1 VTNEAYEDID
11 SVIIQRLPKQR
22 RASVK
27 RILTYQIYPSI
38 PKSLAFL
45 EVLSRNLWWCWKQ
58 DAITLFRR
66 IEPQLWI
73 ESRGNPIY
81 LLSHVSQKRL
91 EELAEDDSFL
101 AHLQRVKD
109 RYTKRVI
116 DNAKPSNSLYD
127 KIGPIAYFSM
137 EFGVNENIPIF
148 AGGLG
153 VLAGDHL
160 KAASN
165 MALPLVGIGL
175 LYRKGYFRQYLDQE
189 GLQQE
194 EYPEVEFYYLPL
206 ERARDSQG
214 NEITI
219 SITGPEG
226 EIHAFVWKIRVGR
239 TSLFLLDTNLPE
251 NTPEAREITARL
263 YVADPKIRLAQ
274 EMLLGIGGMRA
285 LAAMNLFPSVC
296 HMNEGHSAF
305 SAMERLAL
313 FMERYHI
320 DLKTA
325 LQIVPRCTVF
335 TTHTPV
341 AAGHDSFPV
350 DLIKPWIRPL
360 QERLGAGEEEILS
373 WGQTEGFNKD
383 APFYMCILGLRM
395 SQYRNG
401 VSGLHGRTARKM
413 WAHLWP
419 GWPEDEIPISHITN
433 GVHVSTFISQE
444 IWPLFERYLGP
455 EWYMS
460 SRRPENIDRID
471 EIYDDELW
479 RAHEMSRS
487 RLIRTCRGLL
497 KQQYER
503 RNAPKSV
510 IDKIEAVLNP
520 EVLTIAFA
528 RRFAAYKRAHLLL
541 WDLERLAAILN
552 NETRPVQIIF
562 AGKAHPQD
570 KEGKA
575 IIKRL
580 IEFIQRPEIRQRVVF
595 IEGYDMA
602 LARSLVQG
610 ADVWLSTP
618 RRPLEAC
625 GTSGMKAAVNGVLN
639 VSILDGWWCEGYSE
653 ERGWKIGSGEEYV
666 DIEYQDATES
676 QALYNILE
684 NSVIP
689 CFYEEN
695 EGELPKR
702 WIRMMKASM
711 KMAMKDFCSLRMV
724 GEYEQRFYN
733 PIVHRLKA
741 LLNKNGLE
749 AYKLALQQERMQNLW
764 KDIRIGLP
772 VQTRKG
778 PFRVGDNFEVTV
790 EVDLGKLNPEEV
802 DVELYNGHMKAVDAL
817 EGISIIPMTVVDDFG
832 NGNYRYG
839 CLVPCRLSGRY
850 GFTVR
855 ATSAGDGYL
864 KFLPRLIAWS

>member
-1 VTNEAYEDID
+1 
-11 SVIIQRLPKQR
+11 
-22 RASVK
+22 VK
-27 RILTYQIYPSI
+27 RILTYQIYPFI

-73 ESRGNPIY
+73 ESKGNPIY
-81 LLSHVSQKRL
+81 LLSHVRQERL

-109 RYTKRVI
+109 RYTKRVVE
-116 DNAKPSNSLYD
+116 NVEPSSSLYE
-127 KIGPIAYFSM
+127 KMGPVAYFSM

-165 MALPLVGIGL
+165 MALPLVGVGL
-175 LYRKGYFRQYLDQE
+175 LYRKGYFLQYLDQE
-189 GLQQE
+189 GIQQE
-194 EYPEVEFYYLPL
+194 EYPEIEFCYLPL
-206 ERARDSQG
+206 ERARDPQG

-219 SITGPEG
+219 SITGPDG
-226 EIHAFVWKIRVGR
+226 EIRAFVWRIWLGR
-239 TSLFLLDTNLPE
+239 TPLFLLDTNLPE
-251 NTPEAREITARL
+251 NTAEAREITARL
-263 YVADPKIRLAQ
+263 YVADSKIRLAQ
-274 EMLLGIGGMRA
+274 EVLLGIGGMRA
-285 LAAMNLFPSVC
+285 LAAMNLLPSVC

-305 SAMERLAL
+305 SAMERVAL
-313 FMERYHI
+313 FMERYRV
-320 DLKTA
+320 DLETA
-325 LQIVPRCTVF
+325 LQIIPRCTVF

-341 AAGHDSFPV
+341 AAGHDFFAV
-350 DLIKPWIRPL
+350 DLVKPWIKPL
-360 QERLGAGEEEILS
+360 KDRLGASEEEILS
-373 WGQTEGFNKD
+373 WGQTDGFNKNE
-383 APFYMCILGLRM
+383 PFSMCILGMRM

-401 VSGLHGRTARKM
+401 VSRLHGSTTRRM

-419 GWPEDEIPISHITN
+419 DRPEDEIPISHVTN
-433 GVHVSTFISQE
+433 GIHVSTFISQE
-444 IWPLFERYLGP
+444 VWPLFERYLGP

-497 KQQYER
+497 KKQYER

-510 IDKIEAVLNP
+510 IDKIEATLNP

-541 WDLERLAAILN
+541 QDPGRLAAILN
-552 NETRPVQIIF
+552 NEARPVQIIF

-580 IEFIQRPEIRQRVVF
+580 IEFVQRPEIRQHAVY

-602 LARSLVQG
+602 VARSLVQG

-639 VSILDGWWCEGYSE
+639 VSIFDGWWCEGYSE
-653 ERGWKIGSGEEYV
+653 ERGWRIGSGEEYV
-666 DIEYQDATES
+666 DTEYQDTIES
-676 QALYNILE
+676 QALYNVLE

-702 WIRMMKASM
+702 WIQMMKASM
-711 KMAMKDFCSLRMV
+711 KMAMKDYCSLRMV

-741 LLNKNGLE
+741 LLSKNGLE
-749 AYKLALQQERMQNLW
+749 ARDLAFQQKRFQNLW
-764 KDIRIGLP
+764 KDIHIGLP

-778 PFRVGDNFEVTV
+778 PFRVGDTFEVTV
-790 EVDLGKLNPEEV
+790 DVDLGKLDPEEV
-802 DVELYNGHMKAVDAL
+802 SVELYNGHMKAVDAL
-817 EGISIIPMTVVDDFG
+817 EGISTIPMTIVEHFG

-839 CLVPCRLSGRY
+839 CQIPCQLSGRY

-855 ATSAGDGYL
+855 ATPAGDDYF
-864 KFLPRLIAWS
+864 KFLPKLITWS

>member
-1 VTNEAYEDID
+1 M
-11 SVIIQRLPKQR
+11 
-22 RASVK
+22 K
-27 RILTYQIYPSI
+27 RILTYQVYPAI
-38 PKSLAFL
+38 PKPLAFL

-66 IEPQLWI
+66 VEPQLWI

-81 LLSHVSQKRL
+81 LLSNVSQTRL
-91 EELAEDDSFL
+91 EELTADDSFL
-101 AHLQRVKD
+101 DHLKRVKD
-109 RYTKRVI
+109 RYTKRVM
-116 DNAKPSNSLYD
+116 DNAEPSRSIYE
-127 KIGPIAYFSM
+127 KIGPVAYFSM

-153 VLAGDHL
+153 VLAGDYL

-194 EYPEVEFYYLPL
+194 EYPEIEFYYLPL
-206 ERARDSQG
+206 ERARDPQG

-219 SITGPEG
+219 SITGPQG
-226 EIHAFVWKIRVGR
+226 EIHAFVWRIRVGR

-251 NTPEAREITARL
+251 NTPEGREITARL
-263 YVADPKIRLAQ
+263 YVAEPKSRLAQ
-274 EMLLGIGGMRA
+274 EFLLGVGGIRA
-285 LAAMNLFPSVC
+285 LEAMGIFPSIC

-305 SAMERLAL
+305 SALERLAM

-325 LQIVPRCTVF
+325 LQIIPRCTVF

-341 AAGHDSFPV
+341 AAGHDSFAV
-350 DLIKPWIRPL
+350 DLVKPWIRPL

-373 WGQTEGFNKD
+373 WGQPEDLDKD
-383 APFYMCILGLRM
+383 APLSMSILGLRM

-401 VSGLHGRTARKM
+401 VSRLHGRTARKM
-413 WAHLWP
+413 WAHMWP
-419 GWPEDEIPISHITN
+419 GRPEDEIPISHVTN
-433 GVHVSTFISQE
+433 GMHVSTFISQE

-460 SRRPENIDRID
+460 SRRPENINRID

-497 KQQYER
+497 KQQYQR
-503 RNAPKSV
+503 RNAPKSD

-520 EVLTIAFA
+520 DVLTIAFA

-541 WDLERLAAILN
+541 QDPERLATILN

-570 KEGKA
+570 NKGKE
-575 IIKRL
+575 IIKRV
-580 IEFIQRPEIRQRVVF
+580 IEFIRRPEIRQRAVF

-602 LARSLVQG
+602 LTRSLVQG

-618 RRPLEAC
+618 RRPFEAC
-625 GTSGMKAAVNGVLN
+625 GTSGMKAAINGVLN

-653 ERGWKIGSGEEYV
+653 ERGWRIGGGEEYV
-666 DIEYQDATES
+666 DSAYQDATES
-676 QALYNILE
+676 QALYNVLE
-684 NSVIP
+684 NSVVP
-689 CFYEEN
+689 CFYEEH

-702 WIRMMKASM
+702 WIQMMKASM

-724 GEYEQRFYN
+724 GEYEERYYI
-733 PIVHRLKA
+733 PIIHRLKT
-741 LLNKNGLE
+741 LLKKNGLE
-749 AYKLALQQERMQNLW
+749 ARNLALQEKRLHSLW

-778 PFRVGDNFEVTV
+778 PFRVGESFEVTV
-790 EVDLGKLNPEEV
+790 EVSLGELNPEEV
-802 DVELYNGHMKAVDAL
+802 FVELYNGHMKAVDAL
-817 EGISIIPMTVVDDFG
+817 EGINTIPMTVVEDLG

-839 CLVPCRLSGRY
+839 CRVPCELSGRY
-850 GFTVR
+850 GFTAR
-855 ATSAGDGYL
+855 ATPAGDDYM
-864 KFLPRLIAWS
+864 KNMPNLITWS

>member
-1 VTNEAYEDID
+1 LYHFKKGKTAM
-11 SVIIQRLPKQR
+11 
-22 RASVK
+22 K
-27 RILTYQIYPSI
+27 RILTYQVYPTI
-38 PKSLAFL
+38 PKPLAFL

-66 IEPQLWI
+66 VEPQLWI
-73 ESRGNPIY
+73 ESRGNPIQ
-81 LLSHVSQKRL
+81 LLSHVGQTRL
-91 EELAEDDSFL
+91 EELAADDSFL
-101 AHLQRVKD
+101 DHLKRVED
-109 RYTKRVI
+109 RYKKRVM
-116 DNAKPSNSLYD
+116 DNVEPSRSIYE
-127 KIGPIAYFSM
+127 KIGPVAYFSM

-153 VLAGDHL
+153 VLAGDYL

-175 LYRKGYFRQYLDQE
+175 LYRKGYFRQYLNQE

-194 EYPEVEFYYLPL
+194 EYPEIEFYYLPL
-206 ERARDSQG
+206 ERARDPQG

-219 SITGPEG
+219 SITGPQG
-226 EIHAFVWKIRVGR
+226 KIYAFVWRIRVGR

-251 NTPEAREITARL
+251 NTPEGREITARL
-263 YVADPKIRLAQ
+263 YVAEPKIRLAQ
-274 EMLLGIGGMRA
+274 EVLLGVGGVRA
-285 LAAMNLFPSVC
+285 LEAMGIFPSIC

-305 SAMERLAL
+305 SALERLAM

-320 DLKTA
+320 DLKAA
-325 LQIVPRCTVF
+325 LQIIPRCTVF

-341 AAGHDSFPV
+341 PAGHDSFPV
-350 DLIKPWIRPL
+350 DLVKPWIRPL

-373 WGQTEGFNKD
+373 WGQPEDSGKD
-383 APFYMCILGLRM
+383 APLSMSILGLRM

-401 VSGLHGRTARKM
+401 VSRLHGITARKM
-413 WAHLWP
+413 WAHMWP
-419 GWPEDEIPISHITN
+419 GRPEDEIPISHVTN
-433 GVHVSTFISQE
+433 GIHVSTFISQE

-460 SRRPENIDRID
+460 SRRPENINRID

-503 RNAPKSV
+503 RNAPKSD

-520 EVLTIAFA
+520 DVLTIAFA

-541 WDLERLAAILN
+541 QDPERLATILN
-552 NETRPVQIIF
+552 NKTRPVQIIF
-562 AGKAHPQD
+562 AGKAHPKD
-570 KEGKA
+570 GMGKE
-575 IIKRL
+575 IIKRM
-580 IEFIQRPEIRQRVVF
+580 IEFIRRPEIRERAVF

-618 RRPLEAC
+618 RRPFEAC
-625 GTSGMKAAVNGVLN
+625 GTSGMKAAINGVLN

-653 ERGWKIGSGEEYV
+653 ERGWRIGGGEEYI
-666 DIEYQDATES
+666 DSTYQDATES
-676 QALYNILE
+676 QALYNVLE

-689 CFYEEN
+689 CFYEER

-702 WIRMMKASM
+702 WIQMMKASM

-724 GEYEQRFYN
+724 GEYEERYYI
-733 PIVHRLKA
+733 PIIHRLKT
-741 LLNKNGLE
+741 LLKKNGPE
-749 AYKLALQQERMQNLW
+749 ACNLALQEKRLHSLW

-778 PFRVGDNFEVTV
+778 PFRVGESFDVTV
-790 EVDLGKLNPEEV
+790 EVSLGDLNPEEV
-802 DVELYNGHMKAVDAL
+802 FVELYNGHMKAVGAL
-817 EGISIIPMTVVDDFG
+817 EGINTIPMTVVEDLG

-839 CLVPCRLSGRY
+839 CQVPCELSGRY
-850 GFTVR
+850 GFTAR
-855 ATSAGDGYL
+855 ATPAGDDYL
-864 KFLPRLIAWS
+864 KNMPNLITWS

>member
-1 VTNEAYEDID
+1 LYHFKKGKTAM
-11 SVIIQRLPKQR
+11 
-22 RASVK
+22 K
-27 RILTYQIYPSI
+27 RILTYQVYPTI
-38 PKSLAFL
+38 PKPLAFL

-66 IEPQLWI
+66 VEPQLWI
-73 ESRGNPIY
+73 KSRGNPIQ
-81 LLSHVSQKRL
+81 LLSHVGQTRL
-91 EELAEDDSFL
+91 EELAADDSFL
-101 AHLQRVKD
+101 DHLKRVED
-109 RYTKRVI
+109 RYKKRVM
-116 DNAKPSNSLYD
+116 DNVEPSRSIYE
-127 KIGPIAYFSM
+127 KIGPVAYFSM

-153 VLAGDHL
+153 VLAGDYL

-175 LYRKGYFRQYLDQE
+175 LYRKGYFRQYLNQE

-194 EYPEVEFYYLPL
+194 EYPEIEFYYLPL
-206 ERARDSQG
+206 ERARDPQG

-219 SITGPEG
+219 SITGPQG
-226 EIHAFVWKIRVGR
+226 KIYAFVWRIRVGR
-239 TSLFLLDTNLPE
+239 TALFLLDTNLPE
-251 NTPEAREITARL
+251 NTPEGREITARL
-263 YVADPKIRLAQ
+263 YVAEPKIRLAQ
-274 EMLLGIGGMRA
+274 EVLLGVGGVRA
-285 LAAMNLFPSVC
+285 LEAMGIFPSIC

-305 SAMERLAL
+305 SALERLAM

-320 DLKTA
+320 DLKAA
-325 LQIVPRCTVF
+325 LQIIPRCTVF

-341 AAGHDSFPV
+341 PAGHDSFPV
-350 DLIKPWIRPL
+350 DLVKPWIRPL

-373 WGQTEGFNKD
+373 WGQPEDSGKD
-383 APFYMCILGLRM
+383 APLSMSILGLRM

-401 VSGLHGRTARKM
+401 VSRLHGITARKM
-413 WAHLWP
+413 WAHMWP
-419 GWPEDEIPISHITN
+419 GRPEDEIPISHVTN
-433 GVHVSTFISQE
+433 GIHVSTFISQE

-460 SRRPENIDRID
+460 SRRPENINRID

-503 RNAPKSV
+503 RNAPKSD

-520 EVLTIAFA
+520 DVLTIAFA

-541 WDLERLAAILN
+541 QDPERLATILN
-552 NETRPVQIIF
+552 NKTRPVQIIF
-562 AGKAHPQD
+562 AGKAHPKD
-570 KEGKA
+570 GMGKE
-575 IIKRL
+575 IIKRM
-580 IEFIQRPEIRQRVVF
+580 IEFIRRPEIRERAVF

-618 RRPLEAC
+618 RRPFEAC
-625 GTSGMKAAVNGVLN
+625 GTSGMKAAINGVLN

-653 ERGWKIGSGEEYV
+653 ERGWRIGGGEEYI
-666 DIEYQDATES
+666 DSTYQDATES
-676 QALYNILE
+676 QALYNVLE

-689 CFYEEN
+689 CFYEER

-702 WIRMMKASM
+702 WIQMMKASM

-724 GEYEQRFYN
+724 GEYEERYYI
-733 PIVHRLKA
+733 PIIHRLKT
-741 LLNKNGLE
+741 LLKKNGPE
-749 AYKLALQQERMQNLW
+749 ACNLALQEKRLHSLW

-778 PFRVGDNFEVTV
+778 PFRVGESFDVTV
-790 EVDLGKLNPEEV
+790 EVSLGDLNPEEV
-802 DVELYNGHMKAVDAL
+802 FVELYNGHMKAVGAL
-817 EGISIIPMTVVDDFG
+817 EGINTIPMTVVEDLG

-839 CLVPCRLSGRY
+839 CQVPCELSGRY
-850 GFTVR
+850 GFTAR
-855 ATSAGDGYL
+855 ATPAGDDYL
-864 KFLPRLIAWS
+864 KSLPNLITWS

>member
-1 VTNEAYEDID
+1 M
-11 SVIIQRLPKQR
+11 
-22 RASVK
+22 K
-27 RILTYQIYPSI
+27 RILTYQVYPAI
-38 PKSLAFL
+38 PKPLAFL

-66 IEPQLWI
+66 VEPQLWI
-73 ESRGNPIY
+73 ESRGNPIQ
-81 LLSHVSQKRL
+81 LLSNVSQTRL
-91 EELAEDDSFL
+91 EELAADDSFL
-101 AHLQRVKD
+101 DHLKRVKD
-109 RYTKRVI
+109 RYTKRVM
-116 DNAKPSNSLYD
+116 DNAEPSRSIYE
-127 KIGPIAYFSM
+127 KIGPVAYFSM

-153 VLAGDHL
+153 VLAGDYL

-175 LYRKGYFRQYLDQE
+175 LYRKGYFRQYLDRE

-206 ERARDSQG
+206 ERARDPQG

-219 SITGPEG
+219 SITGPQG
-226 EIHAFVWKIRVGR
+226 EIYAFVWRIRVGR
-239 TSLFLLDTNLPE
+239 ISLFLLDTNLPE
-251 NTPEAREITARL
+251 NTPEGREITARL
-263 YVADPKIRLAQ
+263 YVAEPKIRLAQ
-274 EMLLGIGGMRA
+274 EVLLGVGGIRA
-285 LAAMNLFPSVC
+285 LAAMGIFPSIC

-305 SAMERLAL
+305 SALERLVM

-325 LQIVPRCTVF
+325 LQIIPRCTVF

-341 AAGHDSFPV
+341 PAGHDSFAV
-350 DLIKPWIRPL
+350 DLVKPWIRPL

-373 WGQTEGFNKD
+373 WGQPANLGKD
-383 APFYMCILGLRM
+383 APLSMSILGLRM

-401 VSGLHGRTARKM
+401 VSRLHGLTARKM
-413 WAHLWP
+413 WADMWP
-419 GWPEDEIPISHITN
+419 GRPEDEIPISHVTN
-433 GVHVSTFISQE
+433 GMHVSTFISQE

-460 SRRPENIDRID
+460 SRRPENINRID

-503 RNAPKSV
+503 RNAPKSD

-520 EVLTIAFA
+520 DVLTIAFA

-541 WDLERLAAILN
+541 QDPERLAAILN

-570 KEGKA
+570 NKGKE
-575 IIKRL
+575 IIKRV
-580 IEFIQRPEIRQRVVF
+580 IEFIRRPEIRQRAVF

-602 LARSLVQG
+602 LTRSLVQG

-618 RRPLEAC
+618 RRPFEAC
-625 GTSGMKAAVNGVLN
+625 GTSGMKAAINGVLN

-653 ERGWKIGSGEEYV
+653 ERGWRIGGGEEYI
-666 DIEYQDATES
+666 DSAYQDATES
-676 QALYNILE
+676 QALYNVLE

-689 CFYEEN
+689 CFYEEH

-702 WIRMMKASM
+702 WIQMMKASM
-711 KMAMKDFCSLRMV
+711 QMAMKDFCSLRMV
-724 GEYEQRFYN
+724 GEYEERYYI
-733 PIVHRLKA
+733 PIIHRLKT
-741 LLNKNGLE
+741 LLKKNGLE
-749 AYKLALQQERMQNLW
+749 ARNLALQEKRLHSLW

-778 PFRVGDNFEVTV
+778 PFRVGESFEVTV
-790 EVDLGKLNPEEV
+790 DVSLGELNPEEV
-802 DVELYNGHMKAVDAL
+802 FVELYNGHMKAVDTL
-817 EGISIIPMTVVDDFG
+817 EGINTIPMTVVEDLG

-839 CLVPCRLSGRY
+839 CQVPCELSGRY
-850 GFTVR
+850 GFTAR
-855 ATSAGDGYL
+855 ATPAGDDYL
-864 KFLPRLIAWS
+864 KFMPNLITWS

>member
-1 VTNEAYEDID
+1 M
-11 SVIIQRLPKQR
+11 
-22 RASVK
+22 K

-66 IEPQLWI
+66 VETQLWI

-81 LLSHVSQKRL
+81 LLSHVSQARL
-91 EELAEDDSFL
+91 DELAEDDSFL

-109 RYTKRVI
+109 RYEKRVA
-116 DNAKPSNSLYD
+116 DDVEPYNSLCEEM
-127 KIGPIAYFSM
+127 GPVAYFSM

-153 VLAGDHL
+153 VLAGDYL

-165 MALPLVGIGL
+165 MALPLVGVGL
-175 LYRKGYFRQYLDQE
+175 LYRKGYLLQYLDQE

-194 EYPEVEFYYLPL
+194 EYPEIEFYYLPL
-206 ERARDSQG
+206 ERARDPKG
-214 NEITI
+214 NEITV
-219 SITGPEG
+219 SIAGPEG
-226 EIHAFVWKIRVGR
+226 EIHAFVWRVWLGR
-239 TSLFLLDTNLPE
+239 TPLFLLDTNLPE

-263 YVADPKIRLAQ
+263 YVAEPKIRLAQ

-313 FMERYHI
+313 FMERYPI

-341 AAGHDSFPV
+341 AAGHDSFPI
-350 DLIKPWIRPL
+350 DLVKPWIRPL
-360 QERLGAGEEEILS
+360 KDRLGAGEEEILS
-373 WGQTEGFNKD
+373 WGQTEEFNKD
-383 APFYMCILGLRM
+383 EPFSMSILGIRM
-395 SQYRNG
+395 SQHLNG
-401 VSGLHGRTARKM
+401 VSRLHGSTARKM

-419 GWPEDEIPISHITN
+419 GRPEDEIPISHVTN
-433 GVHVSTFISQE
+433 GIHVSTFISQE

-497 KQQYER
+497 KKQYER

-541 WDLERLAAILN
+541 QDPARLAAILN
-552 NETRPVQIIF
+552 NESRPVQIIF

-570 KEGKA
+570 KEGKE

-580 IEFIQRPEIRQRVVF
+580 IEFVRRPEIRQHAVF

-618 RRPLEAC
+618 RRPFEAC
-625 GTSGMKAAVNGVLN
+625 GTSGMKAAINGVLN
-639 VSILDGWWCEGYSE
+639 VSIFDGWWCEGFSE
-653 ERGWKIGSGEEYV
+653 ERGWRIGRGEEYV
-666 DIEYQDATES
+666 DSAYQDATES
-676 QALYNILE
+676 QALYNVLE

-689 CFYEEN
+689 CFYEEH

-702 WIRMMKASM
+702 WIQMMKASM

-741 LLNKNGLE
+741 LLNKDGLE
-749 AYKLALQQERMQNLW
+749 ARNLALQQKRLQNLW

-778 PFRVGDNFEVTV
+778 PFRVGDSFDVTV

-802 DVELYNGHMKAVDAL
+802 SVELYNGHMKAVDAL
-817 EGISIIPMTVVDDFG
+817 EGISTMPMTVVEYFG

-839 CLVPCRLSGRY
+839 CQVPCRLSGRY

-855 ATSAGDGYL
+855 AMPSGDGYL
-864 KFLPRLIAWS
+864 KLLPRLITWS

>member
-1 VTNEAYEDID
+1 M
-11 SVIIQRLPKQR
+11 
-22 RASVK
+22 K

-38 PKSLAFL
+38 PKPLSFL

-66 IEPQLWI
+66 VEPQLWK
-73 ESRGNPIY
+73 ESKGNPIY
-81 LLSHVSQKRL
+81 LLSHVNQGRL
-91 EELAEDDSFL
+91 EELAKDDSFL

-109 RYTKRVI
+109 RYTKRVV
-116 DNAKPSNSLYD
+116 DDAVPSNSFDD
-127 KIGPIAYFSM
+127 KLGPVAYFSM

-153 VLAGDHL
+153 VLAGDYL
-160 KAASN
+160 KASSN
-165 MALPLVGIGL
+165 MALPIVGVGL
-175 LYRKGYFRQYLDQE
+175 LYRKGYFHQYLDQE

-194 EYPEVEFYYLPL
+194 EYPEIEFYYLPL
-206 ERARDSQG
+206 ERARDPQG

-239 TSLFLLDTNLPE
+239 TPLFLLDTNLPE
-251 NTPEAREITARL
+251 NTLEAREITARL

-305 SAMERLAL
+305 SVMERLAL
-313 FMERYHI
+313 FMERYKI

-325 LQIVPRCTVF
+325 LQVVPRCTVF

-350 DLIKPWIRPL
+350 DLVKPWILPL

-373 WGQTEGFNKD
+373 WGQPADLGKD

-401 VSGLHGRTARKM
+401 VSHLHGRITRKM
-413 WAHLWP
+413 WAYLWP
-419 GWPEDEIPISHITN
+419 GWPEDEIPISYVTN
-433 GVHVSTFISQE
+433 GIHVSTFISQE

-497 KQQYER
+497 RKQYER

-541 WDLERLAAILN
+541 QDPDRLAAILN
-552 NETRPVQIIF
+552 NESRPVQIIF

-570 KEGKA
+570 KEGKL

-580 IEFIQRPEIRQRVVF
+580 IEFVHRPEIRQHAVF

-610 ADVWLSTP
+610 ADVWLNTP
-618 RRPLEAC
+618 RRTLEAC
-625 GTSGMKAAVNGVLN
+625 GTSGMKAAINGVLN

-653 ERGWKIGSGEEYV
+653 ERGWRIGSGEEYV
-666 DIEYQDATES
+666 DPAYQDSTES
-676 QALYNILE
+676 QALYNVLE
-684 NSVIP
+684 NAVIP
-689 CFYEEN
+689 CFYGER
-695 EGELPKR
+695 EGELPVR

-724 GEYEQRFYN
+724 GEYEQRYYI
-733 PIVHRLKA
+733 PSVHRLKT
-741 LLNKNGLE
+741 LLKKNGLE
-749 AYKLALQQERMQNLW
+749 ARELALQEKRLNELW
-764 KDIRIGLP
+764 KSIRIDP
-772 VQTRKG
+772 PIQTRKG
-778 PFRVGDNFEVTV
+778 PFRVGDSFEVAV
-790 EVDLGKLNPEEV
+790 EISLGELNPEEV
-802 DVELYNGHMKAVDAL
+802 SVELYNGHMNSVDTL
-817 EGISIIPMTVVDDFG
+817 KGINTIPMTVVEHFG
-832 NGNYRYG
+832 NGNYRYS
-839 CLVPCRLSGRY
+839 CQVPCQLSGRY

-855 ATSAGDGYL
+855 ARPAGDDYF
-864 KFLPRLIAWS
+864 KFLPRLITWS

>member
-1 VTNEAYEDID
+1 
-11 SVIIQRLPKQR
+11 
-22 RASVK
+22 VK

-66 IEPQLWI
+66 VEPQIWI
-73 ESRGNPIY
+73 ESRGNPIH
-81 LLSHVSQKRL
+81 LLSNVSQKRL

-109 RYTKRVI
+109 RYKKRVA
-116 DNAKPSNSLYD
+116 DNVEPSNFLYE
-127 KIGPIAYFSM
+127 KMGPVAYFSM

-153 VLAGDHL
+153 VLAGDYL

-165 MALPLVGIGL
+165 MALPLVGVGL
-175 LYRKGYFRQYLDQE
+175 LYRKGYLLQYLDQE

-194 EYPEVEFYYLPL
+194 KYPEIEFYYLPL
-206 ERARDSQG
+206 ERARDPQG

-226 EIHAFVWKIRVGR
+226 EIHAFVWKIKVGR
-239 TSLFLLDTNLPE
+239 TPLFLLDTNLPE

-263 YVADPKIRLAQ
+263 YVGEPKIRLAQ
-274 EMLLGIGGMRA
+274 EVLLGIGGMRA
-285 LAAMNLFPSVC
+285 LAAMNIFPSVC

-341 AAGHDSFPV
+341 AAGHDSFPA
-350 DLIKPWIRPL
+350 DLVKPWIRPL
-360 QERLGAGEEEILS
+360 QERLGADEEEILS
-373 WGQTEGFNKD
+373 WGQPADLGKD
-383 APFYMCILGLRM
+383 APLYMCILGLRM
-395 SQYRNG
+395 SQYRNA
-401 VSGLHGRTARKM
+401 VSRLHGRTARKM
-413 WAHLWP
+413 WAHHWP
-419 GWPEDEIPISHITN
+419 GRPEDEIPISHVTN
-433 GVHVSTFISQE
+433 GMHVSTFISQE

-520 EVLTIAFA
+520 DVFTIAFA

-541 WDLERLAAILN
+541 QDPERLAAILN

-570 KEGKA
+570 KKGKE

-580 IEFIQRPEIRQRVVF
+580 IEFIRRPEIRQHAVF

-618 RRPLEAC
+618 RRPFEAC
-625 GTSGMKAAVNGVLN
+625 GTSGMKAAINGVLN

-653 ERGWKIGSGEEYV
+653 ERGWRIGSGDEYV
-666 DIEYQDATES
+666 DPAYQDANES
-676 QALYNILE
+676 QALYNVLE
-684 NSVIP
+684 NEVIP
-689 CFYEEN
+689 CFYEERD
-695 EGELPKR
+695 GELPKR

-711 KMAMKDFCSLRMV
+711 KMVMKDFCSLRMV
-724 GEYEQRFYN
+724 GEYEERYYI
-733 PIVHRLKA
+733 PIIHRLKT
-741 LLNKNGLE
+741 LLKKNGLE
-749 AYKLALQQERMQNLW
+749 ARKLALQEKRLNNLW
-764 KDIRIGLP
+764 KNIRIGLP

-778 PFRVGDNFEVTV
+778 PFRVGDSFEVAA
-790 EVDLGKLNPEEV
+790 EVSLGELNPEEV
-802 DVELYNGHMKAVDAL
+802 SVELYNGHMKAVDSL
-817 EGISIIPMTVVDDFG
+817 EGINTIPMTVVEHFG

-839 CLVPCRLSGRY
+839 CQVPCRLSGRY

-855 ATSAGDGYL
+855 AMPAGDDYF

>member
-1 VTNEAYEDID
+1 M
-11 SVIIQRLPKQR
+11 
-22 RASVK
+22 K

-66 IEPQLWI
+66 VEPQIWI
-73 ESRGNPIY
+73 ESRGNPIH
-81 LLSHVSQKRL
+81 LLSNVSQKRL

-109 RYTKRVI
+109 RYKKRVA
-116 DNAKPSNSLYD
+116 DNVEPSNSLYE
-127 KIGPIAYFSM
+127 KMGPVAYFSM

-153 VLAGDHL
+153 VLAGDYL

-165 MALPLVGIGL
+165 MALPLVGVGL
-175 LYRKGYFRQYLDQE
+175 LYRKGYLLQYLDQE

-194 EYPEVEFYYLPL
+194 KYPEIEFYYLPL
-206 ERARDSQG
+206 ERARDPQG

-226 EIHAFVWKIRVGR
+226 EIHAFVWKIKVGR
-239 TSLFLLDTNLPE
+239 TPLFLLDTNLPE

-263 YVADPKIRLAQ
+263 YVGEPKIRLAQ
-274 EMLLGIGGMRA
+274 EVLLGIGGMRA
-285 LAAMNLFPSVC
+285 LAAMNIFPSVC

-341 AAGHDSFPV
+341 AAGHDSFPA
-350 DLIKPWIRPL
+350 DLVKPWIRPL
-360 QERLGAGEEEILS
+360 QERLGADEEEILS
-373 WGQTEGFNKD
+373 WGQPADLGKD
-383 APFYMCILGLRM
+383 APLYMCILGLRM
-395 SQYRNG
+395 SQYRNA
-401 VSGLHGRTARKM
+401 VSRLHGRTARKM
-413 WAHLWP
+413 WAHHWP
-419 GWPEDEIPISHITN
+419 GRPEDEIPISHVTN
-433 GVHVSTFISQE
+433 GMHVSTFISQE

-520 EVLTIAFA
+520 DVFTIAFA

-541 WDLERLAAILN
+541 QDPERLAAILN

-570 KEGKA
+570 KKGKE

-580 IEFIQRPEIRQRVVF
+580 IEFIRRPEIRQHAVF

-618 RRPLEAC
+618 RRPFEAC
-625 GTSGMKAAVNGVLN
+625 GTSGMKAAINGVLN

-653 ERGWKIGSGEEYV
+653 ERGWRIGSGDEYV
-666 DIEYQDATES
+666 DPAYQDANES
-676 QALYNILE
+676 QALYNVLE
-684 NSVIP
+684 NEVIP
-689 CFYEEN
+689 CFYEERD
-695 EGELPKR
+695 GELPKR

-711 KMAMKDFCSLRMV
+711 KMVMKDFCSLRMV
-724 GEYEQRFYN
+724 GEYEERYYI
-733 PIVHRLKA
+733 PIIHRLKT
-741 LLNKNGLE
+741 LLKKNGLE
-749 AYKLALQQERMQNLW
+749 ARKLALQEKRLNNLW
-764 KDIRIGLP
+764 KNIRIGLP

-778 PFRVGDNFEVTV
+778 PFRVGDSFEVAA
-790 EVDLGKLNPEEV
+790 EVSLGELNPEEV
-802 DVELYNGHMKAVDAL
+802 SVELYNGHMKAVDSL
-817 EGISIIPMTVVDDFG
+817 EGINTIPMTVVEHFG

-839 CLVPCRLSGRY
+839 CQVPCRLSGRY

-855 ATSAGDGYL
+855 AMPAGDDYF

>member
-1 VTNEAYEDID
+1 LYHFKKGKTAM
-11 SVIIQRLPKQR
+11 
-22 RASVK
+22 K
-27 RILTYQIYPSI
+27 RILTYQVYPTI
-38 PKSLAFL
+38 PKPLAFL

-66 IEPQLWI
+66 VEPQLWI
-73 ESRGNPIY
+73 ESRGNPIQ
-81 LLSHVSQKRL
+81 LLSHVGQTRL
-91 EELAEDDSFL
+91 EELAADDSFL
-101 AHLQRVKD
+101 DHLKRVED
-109 RYTKRVI
+109 RYKKRVM
-116 DNAKPSNSLYD
+116 DNVEPSRSIYE
-127 KIGPIAYFSM
+127 KIGPVAYFSM

-153 VLAGDHL
+153 VLAGDYL

-175 LYRKGYFRQYLDQE
+175 LYRKGYFRQYLNQE

-194 EYPEVEFYYLPL
+194 EYPEIEFYYLPL
-206 ERARDSQG
+206 ERARDPQG

-219 SITGPEG
+219 SITGPQG
-226 EIHAFVWKIRVGR
+226 KIYAFVWRIRVGR
-239 TSLFLLDTNLPE
+239 TALFLLDTNLPE
-251 NTPEAREITARL
+251 NTPEGREITARL
-263 YVADPKIRLAQ
+263 YVAEPKIRLAQ
-274 EMLLGIGGMRA
+274 EVLLGVGGVRA
-285 LAAMNLFPSVC
+285 LKAMSIFPSIC

-305 SAMERLAL
+305 SALERLVM

-320 DLKTA
+320 DLKAA
-325 LQIVPRCTVF
+325 LQIIPRCTVF

-341 AAGHDSFPV
+341 PAGHDSFPV
-350 DLIKPWIRPL
+350 DLVKPWIRPL

-373 WGQTEGFNKD
+373 WGQPEDSGKD
-383 APFYMCILGLRM
+383 APLSMSILGLRM

-401 VSGLHGRTARKM
+401 VSRLHGITARKM
-413 WAHLWP
+413 WAHMWP
-419 GWPEDEIPISHITN
+419 GRPEDEIPISHVTN
-433 GVHVSTFISQE
+433 GIHVSTFISQE

-460 SRRPENIDRID
+460 SRRPENINRID

-503 RNAPKSV
+503 RNAPKSD

-520 EVLTIAFA
+520 DVLTIAFA

-541 WDLERLAAILN
+541 QDPERLATILN
-552 NETRPVQIIF
+552 NKTRPVQIIF
-562 AGKAHPQD
+562 AGKAHPKD
-570 KEGKA
+570 GMGKE
-575 IIKRL
+575 IIKRM
-580 IEFIQRPEIRQRVVF
+580 IEFIRRPEIRERAVF

-618 RRPLEAC
+618 RRPFEAC
-625 GTSGMKAAVNGVLN
+625 GTSGMKAAINGVLN

-653 ERGWKIGSGEEYV
+653 ERGWRIGGGEEYI
-666 DIEYQDATES
+666 DSAYQDATES
-676 QALYNILE
+676 QALYNVLE

-689 CFYEEN
+689 CFYEER

-702 WIRMMKASM
+702 WIQMMKASM

-724 GEYEQRFYN
+724 GEYEERYYI
-733 PIVHRLKA
+733 PIIHRLKT
-741 LLNKNGLE
+741 LLKKNGLE
-749 AYKLALQQERMQNLW
+749 ACNLALQEKRLHRLW

-778 PFRVGDNFEVTV
+778 PFRVGESFDVTV
-790 EVDLGKLNPEEV
+790 EVSLGDLDPEEV
-802 DVELYNGHMKAVDAL
+802 FVELYNGHMKAVDAL
-817 EGISIIPMTVVDDFG
+817 EGINTIPMTVVEDLG

-839 CLVPCRLSGRY
+839 CQVPCELSGRY
-850 GFTVR
+850 GFTAR
-855 ATSAGDGYL
+855 ATPAGDDYL
-864 KFLPRLIAWS
+864 KNMPNLITWS

>member
-1 VTNEAYEDID
+1 LYHFKKGKTAM
-11 SVIIQRLPKQR
+11 
-22 RASVK
+22 K
-27 RILTYQIYPSI
+27 RILTYQVYPTI
-38 PKSLAFL
+38 PKPLAFL

-66 IEPQLWI
+66 VEPQLWI
-73 ESRGNPIY
+73 KSRGNPIQ
-81 LLSHVSQKRL
+81 LLSHVGQTRL
-91 EELAEDDSFL
+91 EELAADDSFL
-101 AHLQRVKD
+101 DHLKRVED
-109 RYTKRVI
+109 RYKKRVM
-116 DNAKPSNSLYD
+116 DNVEPSRSIYE
-127 KIGPIAYFSM
+127 KIGPVAYFSM

-153 VLAGDHL
+153 VLAGDYL

-175 LYRKGYFRQYLDQE
+175 LYRKGYFRQYLNQE

-194 EYPEVEFYYLPL
+194 EYPEIEFYYLPL
-206 ERARDSQG
+206 ERARDPQG

-219 SITGPEG
+219 SITGPQG
-226 EIHAFVWKIRVGR
+226 KIYAFVWRIRVGR
-239 TSLFLLDTNLPE
+239 TALFLLDTNLPE
-251 NTPEAREITARL
+251 NTPEGREITARL
-263 YVADPKIRLAQ
+263 YVAEPKIRLAQ
-274 EMLLGIGGMRA
+274 EVLLGVGGVRA
-285 LAAMNLFPSVC
+285 LEAMGIFPSIC

-305 SAMERLAL
+305 SALERLAM

-320 DLKTA
+320 DLKAA
-325 LQIVPRCTVF
+325 LQIIPRCTVF

-341 AAGHDSFPV
+341 PAGHDSFPV
-350 DLIKPWIRPL
+350 DLVKPWIRPL

-373 WGQTEGFNKD
+373 WGQPEDSGKD
-383 APFYMCILGLRM
+383 APLSMSILGLRM

-401 VSGLHGRTARKM
+401 VSRLHGITARKM
-413 WAHLWP
+413 WAHMWP
-419 GWPEDEIPISHITN
+419 GRPEDEIPISHVTN
-433 GVHVSTFISQE
+433 GIHVSTFISQE

-460 SRRPENIDRID
+460 SRRPENINRID

-503 RNAPKSV
+503 RNAPKSD

-520 EVLTIAFA
+520 DVLTIAFA

-541 WDLERLAAILN
+541 QDPERLATILN
-552 NETRPVQIIF
+552 NKTRPVQIIF
-562 AGKAHPQD
+562 AGKAHPKD
-570 KEGKA
+570 GMGKE
-575 IIKRL
+575 IIKRM
-580 IEFIQRPEIRQRVVF
+580 IEFIRRPEIRERAVF

-618 RRPLEAC
+618 RRPFEAC
-625 GTSGMKAAVNGVLN
+625 GTSGMKAAINGVLN

-653 ERGWKIGSGEEYV
+653 ERGWRIGGGEEYI
-666 DIEYQDATES
+666 DSTYQDATES
-676 QALYNILE
+676 QALYNVLE

-689 CFYEEN
+689 CFYEER

-702 WIRMMKASM
+702 WIQMMKASM

-724 GEYEQRFYN
+724 GEYEERYYI
-733 PIVHRLKA
+733 PIIHRLKT
-741 LLNKNGLE
+741 LLKKNGPE
-749 AYKLALQQERMQNLW
+749 ACNLALQEKRLHSLW

-778 PFRVGDNFEVTV
+778 PFRVGESFDVTV
-790 EVDLGKLNPEEV
+790 EVSLGDLNPEEV
-802 DVELYNGHMKAVDAL
+802 FVELYNGHMKAVGAL
-817 EGISIIPMTVVDDFG
+817 EGINTIPMTVVEDLG

-839 CLVPCRLSGRY
+839 CQVPCELSGRY
-850 GFTVR
+850 GFTAR
-855 ATSAGDGYL
+855 ATPAGDDYL
-864 KFLPRLIAWS
+864 KNMPNLITWS

>member
-1 VTNEAYEDID
+1 M
-11 SVIIQRLPKQR
+11 
-22 RASVK
+22 K

-66 IEPQLWI
+66 VETQLWI

-81 LLSHVSQKRL
+81 LLSHVSQARL
-91 EELAEDDSFL
+91 DELAEDDSFL

-109 RYTKRVI
+109 RYEKRVA
-116 DNAKPSNSLYD
+116 DDVEPYNSLCEEM
-127 KIGPIAYFSM
+127 GPVAYFSM

-153 VLAGDHL
+153 VLAGDYL

-165 MALPLVGIGL
+165 MALPLVGVGL
-175 LYRKGYFRQYLDQE
+175 LYRKGYLLQYLDQE

-194 EYPEVEFYYLPL
+194 EYPEIEFYYLPL
-206 ERARDSQG
+206 ERARDPKG
-214 NEITI
+214 NEITV
-219 SITGPEG
+219 SIAGPEG
-226 EIHAFVWKIRVGR
+226 EIHAFVWRVWLGR
-239 TSLFLLDTNLPE
+239 TPLFLLDTNLPE

-263 YVADPKIRLAQ
+263 YVAEPKIRLAQ

-341 AAGHDSFPV
+341 AAGHDSFPI
-350 DLIKPWIRPL
+350 DLVKPWIRPL
-360 QERLGAGEEEILS
+360 KDRLGAGEEEILS
-373 WGQTEGFNKD
+373 WGQTEEFNKD
-383 APFYMCILGLRM
+383 EPFSMSILGIRM
-395 SQYRNG
+395 SQHLNG
-401 VSGLHGRTARKM
+401 VSRLHGSTARKM

-419 GWPEDEIPISHITN
+419 GRPEDEIPISHVTN
-433 GVHVSTFISQE
+433 GIHVSTFISQE

-497 KQQYER
+497 KKQYER

-541 WDLERLAAILN
+541 QDPGRLAAILN
-552 NETRPVQIIF
+552 NESRPVQIIF

-570 KEGKA
+570 KEGKE

-580 IEFIQRPEIRQRVVF
+580 IEFVRRPEIRQHAVF

-618 RRPLEAC
+618 RRPFEAC
-625 GTSGMKAAVNGVLN
+625 GTSGMKAAINGVLN
-639 VSILDGWWCEGYSE
+639 VSIFDGWWCEGFSE
-653 ERGWKIGSGEEYV
+653 ERGWRIGRGEEYV
-666 DIEYQDATES
+666 DSAYQDATES
-676 QALYNILE
+676 QALYNVLE

-689 CFYEEN
+689 CFYEEH

-702 WIRMMKASM
+702 WIQMMKASM

-724 GEYEQRFYN
+724 GEYERRFYN

-741 LLNKNGLE
+741 LLNKDGLE
-749 AYKLALQQERMQNLW
+749 ARNLALQQKRLQNLW

-778 PFRVGDNFEVTV
+778 PFRVGDSFEVTV

-802 DVELYNGHMKAVDAL
+802 SVELYNGHMKAVDAL
-817 EGISIIPMTVVDDFG
+817 EGISTMPMTVVEYFG

-839 CLVPCRLSGRY
+839 CQVPCRLSGRY

-855 ATSAGDGYL
+855 AMPSGDGYL
-864 KFLPRLIAWS
+864 KLLPRLITWS

>member
-1 VTNEAYEDID
+1 M
-11 SVIIQRLPKQR
+11 
-22 RASVK
+22 K

-38 PKSLAFL
+38 PKPLAFL

-66 IEPQLWI
+66 VEPQLWK

-81 LLSHVSQKRL
+81 LLSHVSQPRL

-101 AHLQRVKD
+101 AHMQRVKD

-116 DNAKPSNSLYD
+116 DNAVPSNSFYD
-127 KIGPIAYFSM
+127 KLGPVAYFSM

-153 VLAGDHL
+153 VLAGDYL
-160 KAASN
+160 KASSN
-165 MALPLVGIGL
+165 MALPIVGVGL
-175 LYRKGYFRQYLDQE
+175 LYRKGYLLQYLDQE
-189 GLQQE
+189 GMQQE
-194 EYPEVEFYYLPL
+194 EYPEIEFYYLPL
-206 ERARDSQG
+206 ERARDPRG

-226 EIHAFVWKIRVGR
+226 EIHAFVWRVWLGR
-239 TSLFLLDTNLPE
+239 TPLFLLDTNLPE

-285 LAAMNLFPSVC
+285 LAAMKLFPSVC

-320 DLKTA
+320 DLNAA
-325 LQIVPRCTVF
+325 LQIIPRCTVF

-350 DLIKPWIRPL
+350 DLVKPWIRPL
-360 QERLGAGEEEILS
+360 KNRLGADEEEILS

-383 APFYMCILGLRM
+383 APFSMSILGIRM
-395 SQYRNG
+395 SQHLNG
-401 VSGLHGRTARKM
+401 VSRLHGSTARKM

-419 GWPEDEIPISHITN
+419 GWPEDEIPISYVTN
-433 GVHVSTFISQE
+433 GIHVSTFISQE

-487 RLIRTCRGLL
+487 RLIRTCRALL
-497 KQQYER
+497 KKQYER

-510 IDKIEAVLNP
+510 IDKVEGVLNP

-541 WDLERLAAILN
+541 QDPGRLAAILN
-552 NETRPVQIIF
+552 NESRPVQIIF

-580 IEFIQRPEIRQRVVF
+580 IEFIQRPEIRQRAVF

-618 RRPLEAC
+618 RRPFEAC
-625 GTSGMKAAVNGVLN
+625 GTSGMKAAANGVLN
-639 VSILDGWWCEGYSE
+639 VSIFDGWWCEGYSE
-653 ERGWKIGSGEEYV
+653 ERGWRIGSGEEYI
-666 DIEYQDATES
+666 DSAYQDATES
-676 QALYNILE
+676 QALYNVLE

-733 PIVHRLKA
+733 PIVHRLKS
-741 LLNKNGLE
+741 LLNKHGLE
-749 AYKLALQQERMQNLW
+749 AHDLAIQQKRLQNLW
-764 KDIRIGLP
+764 KQIRIGLP
-772 VQTRKG
+772 AQTRKG
-778 PFRVGDNFEVTV
+778 PYRVGDRFEVTV
-790 EVDLGKLNPEEV
+790 EVDLGELNPEEIRI
-802 DVELYNGHMKAVDAL
+802 ELYSGHMKAVDTL
-817 EGISIIPMTVVDDFG
+817 ESIHTIPMTVVKDFG
-832 NGNYRYG
+832 NGSYLYS
-839 CLVPCRLSGRY
+839 CQVPCGLSGRY

-855 ATSAGDGYL
+855 AIPAGDDYL
-864 KFLPRLIAWS
+864 KFLPGLITWS

>member
-1 VTNEAYEDID
+1 M
-11 SVIIQRLPKQR
+11 
-22 RASVK
+22 K
-27 RILTYQIYPSI
+27 RILTYQVYPSI

-45 EVLSRNLWWCWKQ
+45 EVLSRDLWWCWKQ

-66 IEPQLWI
+66 VEPQLWI

-81 LLSHVSQKRL
+81 LLSHVSQARL

-101 AHLQRVKD
+101 SHLLRVKD
-109 RYTKRVI
+109 RYKKRVT
-116 DNAKPSNSLYD
+116 DNVDSSNSLYE
-127 KIGPIAYFSM
+127 KMGPVAYFSM

-153 VLAGDHL
+153 VLAGDYL

-165 MALPLVGIGL
+165 MSLPLVGVGL
-175 LYRKGYFRQYLDQE
+175 LYRKGYLLQYLDQE

-194 EYPEVEFYYLPL
+194 EYPEIEFYYLPL
-206 ERARDSQG
+206 ERARDPKG

-226 EIHAFVWKIRVGR
+226 EIHAFVWRVRLGR
-239 TSLFLLDTNLPE
+239 TPLFLLDTNLPE

-263 YVADPKIRLAQ
+263 YVAEPKIRLAQ

-285 LAAMNLFPSVC
+285 LAAMNFFPSVC

-313 FMERYHI
+313 FMERYKI

-341 AAGHDSFPV
+341 AAGHDSFPI
-350 DLIKPWIRPL
+350 DLVTPWIRPL
-360 QERLGAGEEEILS
+360 KDRLGAGEEEILS

-383 APFYMCILGLRM
+383 EPFSMSILGMRM

-401 VSGLHGRTARKM
+401 VSLLHGRTARKM
-413 WAHLWP
+413 WAHMWP
-419 GWPEDEIPISHITN
+419 GWPEDEIPISHVTN
-433 GVHVSTFISQE
+433 GIHVSTFISQE

-497 KQQYER
+497 KKQYER

-541 WDLERLAAILN
+541 QDPGRLAAILN

-580 IEFIQRPEIRQRVVF
+580 IEFVRRPEIRQRAVF

-618 RRPLEAC
+618 RRPFEAC

-639 VSILDGWWCEGYSE
+639 VSIFDGWWCEGYSE
-653 ERGWKIGSGEEYV
+653 ERGWRIGSGEEYA
-666 DIEYQDATES
+666 DSAYQDATES
-676 QALYNILE
+676 QALYNVLE

-689 CFYEEN
+689 CFYEEH

-711 KMAMKDFCSLRMV
+711 KMAVKDFCSLRMV
-724 GEYEQRFYN
+724 GEYEQHFYN

-749 AYKLALQQERMQNLW
+749 ARKLALQQKRLQNLW

-778 PFRVGDNFEVTV
+778 PFRVGDSFEVTV

-802 DVELYNGHMKAVDAL
+802 SVELYNGHMKAVDAL
-817 EGISIIPMTVVDDFG
+817 EGIRTIPMTVVEHFG

-839 CLVPCRLSGRY
+839 CQVPCRLSGRY

-855 ATSAGDGYL
+855 AMPAGDDYF
-864 KFLPRLIAWS
+864 KFLPRLITWS